1 MAKSIGCQPIMSGVA
16 RWESEIGRMRMQR
29 QRARVGK
36 SAMSF
41 RGANGGLRRMTREIT
56 SERSARKR
64 RGWPSLRREY
74 DASNWTIIGG
84 FNDGKVL
91 TAPVGSFPPNGFG
104 IYDLGGNVWEWCQ
117 DKYEPGSASRVLRG
131 GSWLDDGRDY
141 VLSSF
146 RGDRDPDDRSGSIGF
161 RAWWRLVRGAK
172 CQCMVPFVLLPSYPL
187 HFGGVSEKFMNL
199 ASFWH
204 GLAREFR
211 LGARGAW
218 RQESASR
225 VLRGGSWNN
234 NDRDNVLSSNRNN
247 NDPDNRNENIGFRAV
262 VEAGFE
268 AQGGQ
273 CTKHRRDLAWLKG
286 CASGAKK
293 HLIRQAPPWRKSCG
307 SETREKTLQA
317 GWPGEAR
324 LSRLFLF
331 DALEP
336 AAGHT
341 PGIVNPAHHM
351 KKLFPADPDSLMN
364 DAPEDAQ
371 FFKTKIQSCE

>member
-1 MAKSIGCQPIMSGVA
+1 
-16 RWESEIGRMRMQR
+16 
-29 QRARVGK
+29 
-36 SAMSF
+36 
-41 RGANGGLRRMTREIT
+41 
-56 SERSARKR
+56 
-64 RGWPSLRREY
+64 
-74 DASNWTIIGG
+74 
-84 FNDGKVL
+84 
-91 TAPVGSFPPNGFG
+91 
-104 IYDLGGNVWEWCQ
+104 
-117 DKYEPGSASRVLRG
+117 
-131 GSWLDDGRDY
+131 
-141 VLSSF
+141 
-146 RGDRDPDDRSGSIGF
+146 
-161 RAWWRLVRGAK
+161 
-172 CQCMVPFVLLPSYPL
+172 
-187 HFGGVSEKFMNL
+187 MNL

-247 NDPDNRNENIGFRAV
+247 NDPDNRNENLGFRAV
-262 VEAGFE
+262 EAGSGRKVVN
-268 AQGGQ
+268 AP
-273 CTKHRRDLAWLKG
+273 KHRRDLAWLEG

-293 HLIRQAPPWRKSCG
+293 HLIRQAPPWRKSCE
-307 SETREKTLQA
+307 SETREKTRRA

-341 PGIVNPAHHM
+341 PGFVNPAHHM
-351 KKLFPADPDSLMN
+351 KKLLPADPASLMN

-371 FFKTKIQSCE
+371 FFKAKIQSCE